1 MEMRFSIRTHES
13 DARSAPSCKKIWP
26 SVVVALGLMAAAAA
40 TAVAEQAA
48 GTKPAGNWQV
58 PGEIQQPKGKWQ
70 VPGEIQKPGEIQTV
84 SETCRT
90 RLVVGADA
98 LFEFDKAE
106 LSPAAEASLA
116 ALGPRI
122 QEIAGAAKRA
132 PKTTVEGHT
141 DAKGDDAYNDGL
153 SERRARAVRSWLAAH
168 GFLAAET
175 PIVGHGERHPVAPNS
190 RPDGSDDPEG
200 RAKNRRVEVVL
211 ATCEP

>member
-1 MEMRFSIRTHES
+1 MGFSMLDLSDSERGRARRPRTLAWMALAS
-13 DARSAPSCKKIWP
+13 GLVASASAFASTPEP
-26 SVVVALGLMAAAAA
+26 PPAA
-40 TAVAEQAA
+40 
-48 GTKPAGNWQV
+48 KPAGDWQV
-58 PGEIQQPKGKWQ
+58 PGEIQQPKGTWQ

-84 SETCRT
+84 AETCRT

-106 LSPAAEASLA
+106 LSSAAEASLA

-122 QEIAGAAKRA
+122 QELSSASKRA
-132 PKTTVEGHT
+132 PKTTIEGHT

-153 SERRARAVRSWLAAH
+153 SERRARAVRTWLAAR
-168 GFLAAET
+168 GFIAPQT
-175 PIVGHGERHPVAPNS
+175 PIVGFGERHPVAPNS
-190 RPDGSDDPEG
+190 RPDGGDDPEA